1 MKKLILI
8 FIFLFSLNSFGQNR
22 YLKIIGENDKQT
34 KIIDSVGYSKSFSNA
49 KGVVDETKL
58 FSEKL
63 LKVGFLEQEPKLD
76 DTRNVRENVQKM

>member
-1 MKKLILI
+1 MH
-8 FIFLFSLNSFGQNR
+8 
-22 YLKIIGENDKQT
+22 LKIIGKNDKQT

-63 LKVGFLEQEPKLD
+63 LKNGFL
-76 DTRNVRENVQKM
+76 